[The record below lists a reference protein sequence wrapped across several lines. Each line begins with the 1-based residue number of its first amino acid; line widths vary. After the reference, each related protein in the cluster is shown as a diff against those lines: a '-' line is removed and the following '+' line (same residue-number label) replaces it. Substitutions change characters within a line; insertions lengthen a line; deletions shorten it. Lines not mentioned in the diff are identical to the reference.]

1 MISFDETDRGSAIAS
16 WTVFSF
22 ADGIFSSFSSHREAT
37 ALDATSRSTAAIVQ
51 EPHSALRWLRR
62 FWPWHV
68 MFLAAAVVSVL
79 YEGFYYGVG
88 NNAFQVPLLQS
99 AADPSLY
106 AGDPFVGTFADYVS
120 VFWKSLAA
128 LHLHVQWAPVFL
140 VFQILVRYLT
150 IAAFDKILSFFVR
163 NRAFSSAGAMLLSV
177 AQALFYNSPFAA
189 DTLLANFF
197 EHTQLANALLLFA
210 LAAWMRRRML
220 LAAVLLGLAANVN
233 AFVSAW
239 GVLALLLA
247 ILLRGDI
254 KEPGILRETGL
265 AAAAYLAFAAPELIL
280 VAAAT
285 MRDAGVH
292 ATSFDYRAFLL
303 TSFPFHFSVHYPD
316 LSRKTLFVLAVASGC
331 VAIAARWPRSRELAF
346 LGLGFLAVFVAGII
360 VFLPYLPANPILL
373 SLELPRAEGIL
384 HFLAAFAVISA
395 CFTIDS
401 KQKSFGV
408 SLASGAAAIAGLLQ
422 GDWLLVFLAI
432 SSCYAAEVLNSASA
446 RKRTMTTAAISIV
459 VIAAAAVVVL
469 RVKPISADTDHPAK
483 GFMAPLVFLAFLLPG
498 AGAGEFSLLA
508 GAQWA
513 LQPWLKAAVCLAL
526 LPHLVPGSRLRWW
539 RMAGDSMACIATC
552 VALRGEP
559 YADSRFM
566 FGACA
571 GALIWSGWRSVSNRG
586 DGSRA
591 RSAAFLRFAW
601 ASAAVIPVTLILL
614 AAARHASAGALT
626 DIPVRREDPW
636 RDVQEWAKQNTPPRT
651 VFLVPMSSEG
661 FEVFSE
667 RSAWIDTKRVA
678 GVTWSP
684 AYYWIYIARKQQQVE
699 TMDAHAFAAAH
710 NVCYAVILR
719 NNPALTLPA
728 AHWPDAAVR
737 VDYENSQYAVLDLCH
752 SPTSPYET
760 ELNRH

>member
-1 MISFDETDRGSAIAS
+1 MISFDEADRGSAIAS
-16 WTVFSF
+16 WTVFCF
-22 ADGIFSSFSSHREAT
+22 ADGIFSRFSSHREAT
-37 ALDATSRSTAAIVQ
+37 AVDATGKSTAAIVQ
-51 EPHSALRWLRR
+51 EPHSASRRLLRS
-62 FWPWHV
+62 WPWQV
-68 MFLAAAVVSVL
+68 MFLAAAVISVL
-79 YEGFYYGVG
+79 YEGFYYGVS
-88 NNAFQVPLLQS
+88 NNAFQVPLLQK

-120 VFWKSLAA
+120 VFWKALAA

-150 IAAFDKILSFFVR
+150 IAAFDRILSFFVR

-177 AQALFYNSPFAA
+177 AHALFYNSPFAA

-247 ILLRGDI
+247 ALLRRDI
-254 KEPGILRETGL
+254 KEPGILRQTGL

-303 TSFPFHFSVHYPD
+303 TFFPFHFSIHYPN
-316 LSRKTLFVLAVASGC
+316 LLRKTIFALAVASGC
-331 VAIAARWPRSRELAF
+331 VAMAARWPRLRELAF
-346 LGLGFLAVFVAGII
+346 LGMGFFAVFVAGII
-360 VFLPYLPANPILL
+360 VFLPYLPASNLLL

-401 KQKSFGV
+401 KQKCFGI
-408 SLASGAAAIAGLLQ
+408 SLAAGAAAIAGLLQ

-432 SSCYAAEVLNSASA
+432 SSCYAAEVLNSTSA
-446 RKRTMTTAAISIV
+446 RKRSMTIAAISILL
-459 VIAAAAVVVL
+459 IAAAAMVVL
-469 RVKPISADTDHPAK
+469 RVRPISADTDHPAK
-483 GFMAPLVFLAFLLPG
+483 GFMAPLVLLTFLIPG
-498 AGAGEFSLLA
+498 AGAGEFSVLA

-513 LQPWLKAAVCLAL
+513 LQPWLKAAVCVAL
-526 LPHLVPGSRLRWW
+526 LPHIVPGHRLRWW
-539 RMAGDSMACIATC
+539 RMAGDLMACIAIC
-552 VALRGEP
+552 VALRDAP
-559 YADSRFM
+559 FADSRFM

-571 GALIWSGWRSVSNRG
+571 AALIWSAWRSASDSG
-586 DGSRA
+586 DGGRA
-591 RSAAFLRFAW
+591 RSTAFLHFAW

-626 DIPVRREDPW
+626 DIPPRRNDPW
-636 RDVQEWAKQNTPPRT
+636 RDVQEWARQNTPPRT

-684 AYYWIYIARKQQQVE
+684 AYYWIYIARRQQQAE
-699 TMDAHAFAAAH
+699 TSDARAFAAAH
-710 NVCYAVILR
+710 NVCYAIVLR
-719 NNPALTLPA
+719 NDPALTLPA
-728 AHWPDAAVR
+728 AHWPDPALR
-737 VDYENSQYAVLDLCH
+737 VAYENNQYAVLDLCQ
-752 SPTSPYET
+752 SPTSP
-760 ELNRH
+760 